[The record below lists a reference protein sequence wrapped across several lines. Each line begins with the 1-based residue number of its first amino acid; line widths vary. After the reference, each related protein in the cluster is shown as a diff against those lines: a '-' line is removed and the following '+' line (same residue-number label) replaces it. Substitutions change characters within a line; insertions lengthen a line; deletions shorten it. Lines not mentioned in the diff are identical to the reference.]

1 MGSKVSQNN
10 QIIWRSASSSS
21 SLLKLEQSN
30 RRSLVLAQI
39 SVDRG
44 EERHL
49 YQPTCLSI
57 YPPTYLLIY
66 LPTYLS
72 IYYLPTYLSTYIPTY
87 LSIYTVMNHSHLP
100 RSNVEMQWAISYA
113 FNVLLA
119 LVPPDIFRQSSG
131 TEFNRKSAAS
141 APKC

>member
-72 IYYLPTYLSTYIPTY
+72 IYYLPTYLSIYLHTY
-87 LSIYTVMNHSHLP
+87 LPNYLNCNEPFT
-100 RSNVEMQWAISYA
+100 
-113 FNVLLA
+113 LA
-119 LVPPDIFRQSSG
+119 TIKCGNAMGYQLCIQCSSG
-131 TEFNRKSAAS
+131 FGTS
-141 APKC
+141 